1 MKDTNINGL
10 QPGDEVNGEFAVRSK
25 KLLPYRDGTGCF
37 LGLTLANKTGQVEG
51 RVWEQADEVNKC
63 CRAGDVVR
71 VSGRVAEYKGTI
83 QLNLTAV
90 GKCPD
95 DEVVPER
102 FIPSTGVPAKKV
114 WEDWLNIAS
123 SIGNPHLKQLLTL
136 MANDHNLLQCLAAS
150 PAAKRNH
157 HAKLGGLWEHS
168 LGMVKAAEGMAAAY
182 SQVNRDLLITGALL
196 HDIGKIEEFRARADI
211 EYTDAGRLLGH
222 IILGVELVNRYIAK
236 VPGFP
241 KTLRLKLLHMIVS
254 HHGQYEWQSPKR
266 PKFLEAAILHQLD
279 MMDAQVDMFTE
290 AAAGRDDTE
299 DNWAGWVR
307 GLDRYV
313 FCG

>member
-1 MKDTNINGL
+1 VESTNINSL
-10 QPGDEVNGEFAVRSK
+10 QPGDEVNGVFAVRSK

-37 LGLTLANKTGQVEG
+37 LGLTLADKTGQVEG
-51 RVWEQADEVNKC
+51 RVWENAEEVNKC

-71 VSGRVAEYKGTI
+71 VTGRAVEYKGSV
-83 QLNLTAV
+83 QLNLTTV
-90 GKCPD
+90 EKCPG

-102 FIPSTGVPAKKV
+102 FIPSTGASEEKV
-114 WEDWLNIAS
+114 RDAWLDIVS
-123 SIGNPHLKQLLTL
+123 TIGNPHLKQLQML
-136 MANDHNLLQCLAAS
+136 MANDRNLLRCLAAS

-222 IILGVELVNRYIAK
+222 IILGVELVSRYIAK

-266 PKFLEAAILHQLD
+266 PKFLEAVILHQLD
-279 MMDAQVDMFTE
+279 MIDAQVDMFTE
-290 AAAGRDDTE
+290 AAAGRDDNE
-299 DNWAGWVR
+299 DSWSGWVR